1 MNTNVPS
8 EPASNVYQQQPLP
21 NLAPATSFSPAPPHD
36 HTGLTSSFRVS
47 SGTPQAAGTPSYQ
60 PPPVGNSRY
69 GESSPIAAGQQ
80 RGMDLHA
87 PYYAPGAD
95 ANGGGAGISPSRPP
109 RPDPPYMQ
117 FTAHM
122 RPQLEANGEHPDE
135 IPDRIQAEWDGLSAD
150 NRKLWEVRYQE
161 QMAEYTAAMDE
172 YKRAS
177 RREASSGF
185 PAGPS

>member
-1 MNTNVPS
+1 MNTNAPG
-8 EPASNVYQQQPLP
+8 EDTSNAYQQQPLP
-21 NLAPATSFSPAPPHD
+21 NLAPASSFSPAPPLNP
-36 HTGLTSSFRVS
+36 TGLTSSFRVS

-60 PPPVGNSRY
+60 PQPAESSRY
-69 GESSPIAAGQQ
+69 GESSPITAGQQ

-95 ANGGGAGISPSRPP
+95 ANGGGATTSPSRPA

-117 FTAHM
+117 FTTHM
-122 RPQLEANGEHPDE
+122 RPQLENNGEHPDT
-135 IPDRIQAEWDGLSAD
+135 IPERIQAEWDGLSAD

-161 QMAEYTAAMDE
+161 QMAEYTAAMDA

-177 RREASSGF
+177 RREASSGVS
-185 PAGPS
+185 AGPS